1 MDSKQTQTP
10 EEMFEAIMESL
21 DAGQEGRDFLARQVA
36 TNNKLKKKRQP
47 RKKAD
52 TKPSMTVER
61 KEVII
66 EFK

>member
-10 EEMFEAIMESL
+10 EEVFEAIMESL

-36 TNNKLKKKRQP
+36 TNKQKKKRQP
-47 RKKAD
+47 RKKVD

>member
-10 EEMFEAIMESL
+10 EEVFEAIMKDL
-21 DAGQEGRDFLARQVA
+21 DAEAESKAFLARQAIA
-36 TNNKLKKKRQP
+36 TKSKKKRQP
-47 RKKAD
+47 RKKVD

>member
-1 MDSKQTQTP
+1 MDSKTTQTP
-10 EEMFEAIMESL
+10 EETLEAIMDSL
-21 DAGQEGRDFLARQVA
+21 DAGQEGRDFLAKQAA
-36 TNNKLKKKRQP
+36 TKQKKKRQP

-61 KEVII
+61 REVII

>member
-10 EEMFEAIMESL
+10 EEVFQAIMKDL
-21 DAGQEGRDFLARQVA
+21 DAEAESKAFLARQVA
-36 TNNKLKKKRQP
+36 TNKQKKKRQP